1 MQVLRV
7 LSEVQHRNVKLWVA
21 GDRLRFSPASALTP
35 ELIDGLLENKEF
47 ILTMLERRN
56 LPPDPRPRIGNVGE
70 VLELARNV
78 LPELKEEDRVD
89 LDELIQANSPPG
101 SLPGRDPLVHRGTD
115 KALFFGGAWRQT
127 WPRDFEVFKVYEGGE
142 S

>member
-7 LSEVQHRNVKLWVA
+7 LSEVQHRNVKLWST

-35 ELIDGLLENKEF
+35 ELIDGLRENKEF
-47 ILTMLERRN
+47 ILRMLERRN
-56 LPPDPRPRIGNVGE
+56 LPPDPRPPISNAGE

-89 LDELIQANSPPG
+89 LHELIQANSPPP
-101 SLPGRDPLVHRGTD
+101 PGRDPLVKRHTD
-115 KALFFGGAWRQT
+115 KARFFRGDWRTT
-127 WPRDFEVFKVYEGGE
+127 WPHDYRVYEGGE

>member
-78 LPELKEEDRVD
+78 LPELKEEDRID
-89 LDELIQANSPPG
+89 LDELIQANSPPP
-101 SLPGRDPLVHRGTD
+101 PGRDPLVKRGTD
-115 KALFFGGAWRQT
+115 KARFFSEDWRKAGPTDWTPYRPEGAA
-127 WPRDFEVFKVYEGGE
+127 
-142 S
+142 

>member
-7 LSEVQHRNVKLWVA
+7 LSEVQHRKVKLWAA

-35 ELIDGLLENKEF
+35 ELIDGLRENKEY
-47 ILTMLERRN
+47 ILRMLERRN
-56 LPPDPRPRIGNVGE
+56 LPPDPRPSIGNVGE
-70 VLELARNV
+70 VLQLARNV

-89 LDELIQANSPPG
+89 LDELIQANSPPP
-101 SLPGRDPLVHRGTD
+101 PGRDPLVKRHTD
-115 KALFFGGAWRQT
+115 KGRFFKGDWRET
-127 WPRDFEVFKVYEGGE
+127 LPRDFKVYEGGE

>member
-7 LSEVQHRNVKLWVA
+7 LSEVQHRKVKLWAA

-35 ELIDGLLENKEF
+35 ELIDGLRENKEY
-47 ILTMLERRN
+47 ILQMLERRN
-56 LPPDPRPRIGNVGE
+56 LPPDPRPPVANVGE
-70 VLELARNV
+70 VLQLARNG

-89 LDELIQANSPPG
+89 LDELIQANSPPP
-101 SLPGRDPLVHRGTD
+101 PGRDPLVHRGTD

-127 WPRDFEVFKVYEGGE
+127 
-142 S
+142 